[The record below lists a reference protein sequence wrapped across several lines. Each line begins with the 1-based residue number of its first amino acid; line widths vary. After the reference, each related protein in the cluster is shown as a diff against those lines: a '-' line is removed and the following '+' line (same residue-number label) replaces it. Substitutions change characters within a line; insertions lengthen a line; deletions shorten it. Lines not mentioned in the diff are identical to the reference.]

1 MTKASSSQVNLGKV
15 FGAVTEV
22 LKENQQSLNAADE
35 YNHNHGDNMVESFQV
50 ITKAV
55 RAKRKAPPAEQLA
68 AARDRLRQRPQ
79 SGSAQLY
86 SQGLE
91 QAADRLKDKGAINQ
105 QDALLLVQA
114 LMGGQTTQAPQSQTS
129 AEDPIGSLL
138 GALMGGQ
145 NTQAPQS
152 QTPAEDPIGSLLG
165 ALMGGQNTQA
175 PQSQTT
181 AEDPIGGLLGAL
193 MGGATAQPT
202 QAAQPEAKPDKNEAM
217 VNMLVAAGTTFLQA
231 RQQGAEPT
239 AALVQAVL
247 AGSQMQSS
255 SHRQQSGQLVA
266 QTLINTLGSMLSG
279 KK

>member
-1 MTKASSSQVNLGKV
+1 MKKASQSQVDLGKV

-91 QAADRLKDKGAINQ
+91 QAADRLKDKGAISQ

-114 LMGGQTTQAPQSQTS
+114 LMGGQTTQAPQ
-129 AEDPIGSLL
+129 A
-138 GALMGGQ
+138 
-145 NTQAPQS
+145 

-175 PQSQTT
+175 PQSQTS

-202 QAAQPEAKPDKNEAM
+202 QAAQPEVKPDKNEAM

>member
-91 QAADRLKDKGAINQ
+91 QAADRLKGKGEIDP

-114 LMGGQTTQAPQSQTS
+114 LMGGQ
-129 AEDPIGSLL
+129 
-138 GALMGGQ
+138 
-145 NTQAPQS
+145 N
-152 QTPAEDPIGSLLG
+152 
-165 ALMGGQNTQA
+165 NQA

-181 AEDPIGGLLGAL
+181 SEDPIGGLLSAL
-193 MGGATAQPT
+193 LGGQNNQAPQSQTTSENPIGGLLGSLLGGASAQPT
-202 QAAQPEAKPDKNEAM
+202 QSTAQPKGTPDQNQAM
-217 VNMLVAAGTTFLQA
+217 VNMLIAAGSSFLQA